1 MSKTLA
7 MNNNNGVTKR
17 RSVAFGK
24 SNAANIPPS
33 NKNARP
39 TTPMMNVTGR
49 KSHVHVKPVRQILKR
64 P

>member
-7 MNNNNGVTKR
+7 MNNNNGVMKR

-24 SNAANIPPS
+24 SSAAKMPPN
-33 NKNARP
+33 NKNTRP
-39 TTPMMNVTGR
+39 TTPIMNVTGR
-49 KSHVHVKPVRQILKR
+49 KNHVHVKPVRQILKR